1 MSLKGWQKLR
11 GLVEE
16 VKDERFIHELE
27 GWKKLGGLGAYATPL
42 FGGLSE
48 LCSFTF

>member
-27 GWKKLGGLGAYATPL
+27 GVAEIGGLKNFVVFIL
-42 FGGLSE
+42 
-48 LCSFTF
+48 